1 MPLGKGRMLFMDTID
16 PASAARV
23 WQRVQGTPPKE
34 AGDQGLPE
42 LIAQEWTDAQ
52 IYLQLSRR
60 LQGKESAILRRMH
73 EEEQSHTACLK
84 GIYTLITGKH
94 PAVKAPPTAQEDPER
109 LLRRCY
115 GREMRCLAQYE
126 ARASDPEYGQVFSR
140 LAEQERE
147 HCRLVLQIL
156 GNLQKK

>member
-1 MPLGKGRMLFMDTID
+1 MDTID
-16 PASAARV
+16 PATAARV
-23 WQRVQGTPPKE
+23 WQRVQGTPTGE
-34 AGDQGLPE
+34 VAQGLTE

-60 LQGKESAILRRMH
+60 LQGKESSLLRKMY
-73 EEEQSHTACLK
+73 EQEHSHAACLK
-84 GIYTLITGKH
+84 GIYTLITGKR
-94 PAVKAPPTAQEDPER
+94 PAVKAAPVGPEDPER

-126 ARASDPEYGQVFSR
+126 ARISDPEYGQVFSR
-140 LAEQERE
+140 LADQERE
-147 HCRLVLQIL
+147 HCRLVLEIL